1 MAISTVSFLSIPVF
15 VSDNHTRYFL
25 FDIHFP
31 EKYEEDS
38 LLLVTRLLVQL
49 RHEFISDK
57 KHIDRVL
64 VGFFESLPFFSFNY
78 FFFNNPTQQTRFSE
92 EGVSKL
98 HIGDKSFELSS
109 TDNDETLFCL
119 ALSKVY
125 FK

>member
-15 VSDNHTRYFL
+15 VSDDHTRYFL

-31 EKYEEDS
+31 EKYNEES
-38 LLLVTRLLVQL
+38 LLLVTRLIVQL

-57 KHIDRVL
+57 KYIDRVL

-92 EGVSKL
+92 EGVKKL
-98 HIGDKSFELSS
+98 HIGENTFELSS
-109 TDNDETLFCL
+109 IEQDEILLCL